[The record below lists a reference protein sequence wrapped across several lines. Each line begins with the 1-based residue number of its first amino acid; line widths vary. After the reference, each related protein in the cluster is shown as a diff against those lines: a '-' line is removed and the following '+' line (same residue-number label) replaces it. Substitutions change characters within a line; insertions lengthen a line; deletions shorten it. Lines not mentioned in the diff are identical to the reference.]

1 VDVESLALRVRAE
14 FLEMPGLRLTLSQ
27 AQRLWALDRDV
38 CIRVVD
44 VLVSRSVLRRAGEA
58 IMLASSHHHWHPDA
72 PPRASDPHS

>member
-14 FLEMPGLRLTLSQ
+14 FLEMPGLRLTLAQ
-27 AQRLWALDRDV
+27 AQRLWALDHDA

-58 IMLASSHHHWHPDA
+58 IMLSSSHHLWQPE
-72 PPRASDPHS
+72 PPTR